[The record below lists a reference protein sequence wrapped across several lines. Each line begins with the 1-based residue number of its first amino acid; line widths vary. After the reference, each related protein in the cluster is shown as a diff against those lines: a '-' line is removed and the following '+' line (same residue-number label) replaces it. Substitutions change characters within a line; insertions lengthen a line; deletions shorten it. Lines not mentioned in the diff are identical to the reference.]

1 MKDAAAAV
9 AAAHFDDDSDEDDQ
23 HPHNLDRGAGSHQ
36 QGIGAVESSGSTDEE
51 MRKLLQPVPTE
62 EQLLQMLRQYYC
74 TSPTKENDDDRTGN
88 PTAQGCNAENNTS
101 VVRIIKPLDSYDDA
115 NFLVQIQGT
124 EYLLKIHN
132 GVESKDFLD
141 TRAEAMASTKLQRD
155 AGNDDDDDFPFYTK
169 GHMKSVIHLQNAMM
183 ELLQEHDVPTSV
195 PIPPHRSRKSGTGVA
210 NGSSSSS
217 PPCPVLI
224 AEFPVVSAAHSPC
237 RCVVRLLSWL
247 PGRTLASLPFM
258 ALETL
263 GDAGRF
269 LGNMDKVLD
278 ILSPNS
284 LRGALNSVGSS
295 MAVLRRGS
303 ALNLHY
309 MKEDLSILKN
319 LEIIQQA
326 EESKKEMRDGA
337 PHRHKSSV
345 RQAFLDESLLVP
357 SQRYHQWD
365 GKNSCDLRKFVHCID
380 DSRRRDLVL
389 SVIDAFER
397 ELVDTGIASQ
407 FRRGVIHGDFNDAN
421 IIVDTHEMKIA
432 GVIDFGDSVER

>member
-9 AAAHFDDDSDEDDQ
+9 AAAHFDDDSDEDDN
-23 HPHNLDRGAGSHQ
+23 HPASRVSAVPQ
-36 QGIGAVESSGSTDEE
+36 QGLGAIDSSGSTDEE

-62 EQLLQMLRQYYC
+62 EQLLQILRQYYC
-74 TSPTKENDDDRTGN
+74 TSTTYDDTPGN
-88 PTAQGCNAENNTS
+88 PTEQGCNEDNTS

-124 EYLLKIHN
+124 DYLLKIHN
-132 GVESKDFLD
+132 GVESKDFLE
-141 TRAEAMASTKLQRD
+141 TRAEAMAHTKIQSD
-155 AGNDDDDDFPFYTK
+155 VGNDDDFPFYTK

-195 PIPPHRSRKSGTGVA
+195 PIPPHHSRKSGAEVA
-210 NGSSSSS
+210 NGSSSS
-217 PPCPVLI
+217 PPCPVLT
-224 AEFPVVSAAHSPC
+224 AELPVVSAAHSPC

-326 EESKKEMRDGA
+326 EESRKD
-337 PHRHKSSV
+337 HHNWSS
-345 RQAFLDESLLVP
+345 RRAFLDESLLVP

-365 GKNSCDLRKFVHCID
+365 GKNTCDLRKFVHCID

-389 SVIDAFER
+389 SVIDAFEK
-397 ELVDTGIASQ
+397 ELIDTGIASQ

-421 IIVDTHEMKIA
+421 IIVDTHEMKVA